1 MWHFC
6 GYHGLDILT
15 IKVANT
21 ISQILNLGIIN
32 LILNL
37 GSGMKYNNYKI
48 VLIRDTKE
56 QIREKK

>member
-1 MWHFC
+1 M
-6 GYHGLDILT
+6 
-15 IKVANT
+15 KVANT

-56 QIREKK
+56 QIREKNKVFVILGNGL